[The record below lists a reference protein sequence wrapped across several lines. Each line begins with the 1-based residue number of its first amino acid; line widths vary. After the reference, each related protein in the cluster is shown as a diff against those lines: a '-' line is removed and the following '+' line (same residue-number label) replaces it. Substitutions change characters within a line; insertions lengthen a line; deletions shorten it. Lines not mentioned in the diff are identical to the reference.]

1 MMAFAVAC
9 FQRLGPLLQAFWM
22 VVDVGLDIRQA
33 IVYRKYAFDKNGTYQ
48 HWAINNTD
56 PSTNYTETVSQW
68 YFYTSCIIFFLPP
81 LIITLYF
88 MVSDI
93 SSGDASPDN
102 SPPKIVLEKCN
113 IRIKPQGGG
122 SCKSLIWYPF
132 LFFIEYIFI
141 CLYCYLFAPIILL
154 VTGFKIALTGGI
166 EHDEEVVSFRP
177 FEVSAKDLPLLVLY
191 GHFFQALPQLIL
203 SIVFLSNNYP
213 FLLAYDTIQGTP
225 LPVSLISCIFSGG
238 SVMMGICACVLSLLT
253 CCACCLCAYCL
264 WKVCEDCCC

>member
-238 SVMMGICACVLSLLT
+238 SLMIGIFYTCWCCIAALSL
-253 CCACCLCAYCL
+253 CLC
-264 WKVCEDCCC
+264 CCCCCRWLPCQRY